1 MNRFSILLVLSG
13 VLFNAFAQLALKSGA
28 NRIVSFND
36 KTGFYES
43 IMSAMNF
50 PIFLGLT
57 FYAIS
62 VILWI
67 IALTKVQVSIAY
79 PMLSIG
85 YVVVT
90 MLGYIL
96 YNEPITPYK
105 IFALAVIIFGV
116 YLISK
121 AS

>member
-1 MNRFSILLVLSG
+1 MNTFSIIMILTG

-28 NRIVSFND
+28 NRIVSFDN
-36 KTGFYES
+36 KLGLIES
-43 IMSAMNF
+43 IQSAINF
-50 PIFLGLT
+50 PILLGLS
-57 FYAIS
+57 FYVIS

-67 IALTKVQVSIAY
+67 VALTKVPVSIAY

-90 MLGYIL
+90 VLGYFL

-105 IFALAVIIFGV
+105 LFALAVIIFGV
-116 YLISK
+116 ILISR